1 MKIGRVALLLAV
13 LVLTGMTAWI
23 PVAQAEEG
31 NEAALKRQLEEVQQ
45 QLHELEL
52 KVQRMET
59 ERSAAQASSPA
70 AVPAPIVAPTPGNPS
85 PPAPAAPVVTGAAP
99 MPSSTVAPATAVPST
114 VSYPSPAPVRVEA
127 GTSPSPAAVPEA
139 FQWRE
144 TLKDQWHSVKAG
156 MSGEEIRKLLGTPSR
171 EFTLDGKPVWYYSY
185 PGIGNGSVMFSRDGH
200 TVAGWQH
207 PPFGFW

>member
-13 LVLTGMTAWI
+13 LELAGMTAWI
-23 PVAQAEEG
+23 PVAQAGEG
-31 NEAALKRQLEEVQQ
+31 NEAELKRQLEEVQQ

-59 ERSAAQASSPA
+59 ERRAAQAPSPA
-70 AVPAPIVAPTPGNPS
+70 AVPVPIVSPTAGNPP
-85 PPAPAAPVVTGAAP
+85 PPAPAAPVGTGAAP
-99 MPSSTVAPATAVPST
+99 MPSSTVVPAAAVPST
-114 VSYPSPAPVRVEA
+114 GSQPSPAPVRVEA
-127 GTSPSPAAVPEA
+127 WTSPSPAAVPEA

-156 MSGEEIRKLLGTPSR
+156 MSGVEIRGLLGTPSR

-185 PGIGNGSVMFSRDGH
+185 PGIGNGSVLFSRDGH

-207 PPFGFW
+207 PPFGLW